1 MRESVMLIEDD
12 EDIRN
17 SLKEILE
24 DVGHTVI
31 AAADGLIALELLQTG
46 ARPGVILLDL
56 MMPVMNGWQFVSAR
70 SRQADTAH
78 IPVLVI
84 TADAQIDQKAKSIS
98 ADGYFRKP
106 IDLDEL
112 LAALDRY
119 CPPRDDHA

>member
-1 MRESVMLIEDD
+1 MLVEDD

-31 AAADGLIALELLQTG
+31 TAADGLIALELLQTG

-70 SRQADTAH
+70 ARQCDAAQ

-84 TADAQIDQKAKSIS
+84 TADAQIEQKAKSLS

-112 LAALDRY
+112 LAAIERY
-119 CPPRDDHA
+119 CPPREEDA